1 MKKLLAVLIVL
12 CAATAVFAE
21 ETATK
26 LNVGASGFVF
36 GNNYNQI
43 VKDKNGDF
51 GEARIQPLFTI
62 TNDSFDV
69 VLKLRID
76 EEFGS
81 KTEDTSVEETGTST
95 NYSSGTKQKAIKVVN
110 AYAKS
115 KVAGVEGL
123 TLAGGIMSYDF
134 PLIYSDN
141 MPMFNATY
149 AFDPVTIALYYGK
162 LSEENAQKSSDDSQ
176 VYIADATVKFG
187 ESSIRPAFFYHQI
200 KKNSLDNSDVVEGNG
215 FIYALNASIVAGS
228 FGIDATG
235 VYANAKDTSG
245 TEDVKYTGYAFDIA
259 PFIKVAESVKISA
272 FMTMFSGDKGT
283 SATKNKSFLDST
295 LDPSSG
301 TNNLRLYIL
310 EDCGTFGS
318 QSDVTGGA
326 VMRYSNNDGYSA
338 YGLAIDGAF
347 GPITAKLQGAY
358 AKANQATSGVKKDL
372 GIEIDA
378 NIGYAL
384 TNVSTLYVEAAYL
397 KTGKYF
403 EQGGT
408 VDTQNAQ
415 YVNVGMTFSL

>member
-1 MKKLLAVLIVL
+1 MKKLLTVLIAL

-43 VKDKNGDF
+43 DKDSNGDF
-51 GEARIQPLFTI
+51 GEARIQPLLTI

-81 KTEDTSVEETGTST
+81 KTEPTDEDTST
-95 NYSSGTKQKAIKVVN
+95 NYGSGSKQKAIKVLN

-123 TLAGGIMSYDF
+123 TLAGGVMSYDF

-162 LSEENAQKSSDDSQ
+162 LSEEDGEKASDDSQ

-200 KKNSLDNSDVVEGNG
+200 KKNSIDNSDVAEGNG
-215 FIYALNASIVAGS
+215 FIYALNASIVAGA

-245 TEDVKYTGYAFDIA
+245 TEDVKYTGYAFDFA
-259 PFIKVAESVKISA
+259 PYIKVAESVKISA
-272 FMTMFSGDKGT
+272 FMTMMSGDKGT
-283 SATKNKSFLDST
+283 SATKNKSFLAST
-295 LDPSSG
+295 LDPVSG
-301 TNNLRLYIL
+301 LNNLRLYIL

-326 VMRYSNNDGYSA
+326 VMRYSSQAGYTA

-347 GPITAKLQGAY
+347 GPISAKLQGAY
-358 AKANQATSGVKKDL
+358 AKANQVASGVKKDL
-372 GIEIDA
+372 E
-378 NIGYAL
+378 
-384 TNVSTLYVEAAYL
+384 L
-397 KTGKYF
+397 KLM
-403 EQGGT
+403 QI
-408 VDTQNAQ
+408 
-415 YVNVGMTFSL
+415 